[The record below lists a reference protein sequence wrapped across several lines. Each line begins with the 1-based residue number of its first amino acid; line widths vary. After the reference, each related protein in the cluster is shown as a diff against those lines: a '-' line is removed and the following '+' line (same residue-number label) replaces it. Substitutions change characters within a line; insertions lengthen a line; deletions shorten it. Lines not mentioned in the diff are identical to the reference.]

1 MKKKYSLIAVL
12 LVAVILVLGCLFF
25 QNRSHEEKEE
35 KKTLRVGVTLY
46 RGDDSFIN
54 NLCGKMEEKAKAY
67 EKETGVKVIL
77 DVVDGKGNQNTQN
90 SQVDRFISLGVD
102 VICVN
107 MVDRSAASYII
118 SRAME
123 GDIPVVFFNREPV
136 EEDMN
141 RWEKLY
147 YVGESAKE
155 SAVLQGNILVDA
167 YKKDPATLDLNGD
180 GKVSYVLLE
189 GETSHQDSL
198 IRTEWSIQTLKD
210 GGVPL
215 EKITGG
221 IGNWEK
227 SQGSAWMEK
236 WLDEYPDEIELVI
249 SNNDDMAL
257 GAADAL
263 ERKKITRPIKIVG
276 IDGTPQGIE
285 GLSSGKLFGTVQCD
299 SDEYANVVFQIAAAA
314 GLGQNV
320 QEIVSLEGG
329 KYYNCRQTALTA
341 DEN

>member
-1 MKKKYSLIAVL
+1 MKKKYSLVAAAVL
-12 LVAVILVLGCLFF
+12 AVILVAGCILF
-25 QNRSHEEKEE
+25 QSRSEAGKEE
-35 KKTLRVGVTLY
+35 KKTLRVGLTLY

-54 NLCGKMEEKAKAY
+54 NLCGKIEEKAKDY
-67 EKETGVKVIL
+67 EKETGVKVIV

-147 YVGESAKE
+147 YVGEDAKE

-167 YKKDPATLDLNGD
+167 YKKDPSALDLNGD

-276 IDGTPQGIE
+276 IDGTPQGVE
-285 GLSSGKLFGTVQCD
+285 GLASGKIFGTVQCD
-299 SDEYANVVFQIAAAA
+299 SNEYASVVFRIAAAA

-320 QEIVSLEGG
+320 QEIVELNRG
-329 KYYNCRQTALTA
+329 KYYNCSQTALTA
-341 DEN
+341 GEK

>member
-12 LVAVILVLGCLFF
+12 LIAVILVFGCLFF

-123 GDIPVVFFNREPV
+123 GDIPVIFFNREPV

-167 YKKDPATLDLNGD
+167 YKKDPASLDLNGD

-285 GLSSGKLFGTVQCD
+285 GLNSGKLFGTVQCD
-299 SDEYANVVFQIAAAA
+299 SDEYANAVFQIAAAA

-329 KYYNCRQTALTA
+329 KYYNCRQTALTT
-341 DEN
+341 DKN

>member
-1 MKKKYSLIAVL
+1 MKKKGTFITAL
-12 LVAVILVLGCLFF
+12 LAAVILASGCLFF
-25 QNRSHEEKEE
+25 QGRIHEKKEE
-35 KKTLRVGVTLY
+35 KKTLRIGVALY

-67 EKETGVKVIL
+67 EKETGVKVIF

-102 VICVN
+102 AICVN
-107 MVDRSAASYII
+107 MVDRSAASYVID
-118 SRAME
+118 RAVE

-155 SAVLQGNILVDA
+155 SAVLQGNILVEA
-167 YKKDPATLDLNGD
+167 YKQDPASLDLNGD

-257 GAADAL
+257 GAAEAL
-263 ERKKITRPIKIVG
+263 ERERITKPIKIVG
-276 IDGTPQGIE
+276 IDGTPQGVE
-285 GLSSGKLFGTVQCD
+285 GLNSGKLFGTVQCD

-314 GLGQNV
+314 GLGHNV
-320 QEIVSLEGG
+320 QEIVQLEDG
-329 KYYNCRQTALTA
+329 KYYNCKQRALTGTQ
-341 DEN
+341 E

>member
-1 MKKKYSLIAVL
+1 MGKAL
-12 LVAVILVLGCLFF
+12 
-25 QNRSHEEKEE
+25 
-35 KKTLRVGVTLY
+35 
-46 RGDDSFIN
+46 
-54 NLCGKMEEKAKAY
+54 LCG
-67 EKETGVKVIL
+67 
-77 DVVDGKGNQNTQN
+77 GKRQGI
-90 SQVDRFISLGVD
+90 RGP
-102 VICVN
+102 
-107 MVDRSAASYII
+107 A
-118 SRAME
+118 
-123 GDIPVVFFNREPV
+123 
-136 EEDMN
+136 
-141 RWEKLY
+141 
-147 YVGESAKE
+147 GEHP
-155 SAVLQGNILVDA
+155 GR
-167 YKKDPATLDLNGD
+167 
-180 GKVSYVLLE
+180 LE

-263 ERKKITRPIKIVG
+263 ERKKITRTIKIVG

-285 GLSSGKLFGTVQCD
+285 GLNSGKLFGTVQCD
-299 SDEYANVVFQIAAAA
+299 SDEYANAVFQIAAAA

-341 DEN
+341 DKN

>member
-1 MKKKYSLIAVL
+1 MKKRHVVTAVL
-12 LVAVILVLGCLFF
+12 VAAVIFAACCMVF
-25 QNRSHEEKEE
+25 QTRSHGEREE
-35 KKTLRVGVTLY
+35 KKTLRIGVTLY

-54 NLCGKMEEKAKAY
+54 NLCGKIVEKAKNY
-67 EKETGVKVIL
+67 EKETEVKVIL

-102 VICVN
+102 VLCVN

-118 SRAME
+118 NRAMDS
-123 GDIPVVFFNREPV
+123 DIPVVFFNREPV

-155 SAVLQGNILVDA
+155 SAVLQGNILVEA
-167 YKKDPATLDLNGD
+167 YQADPSSLDLNGD

-198 IRTEWSIQTLKD
+198 IRTEWSLQTLKD

-221 IGNWEK
+221 IANWEK

-236 WLDEYPDEIELVI
+236 WLEEYPDEIELVI

-263 ERKKITRPIKIVG
+263 ERKKITKPIKIVG

-285 GLSSGKLFGTVQCD
+285 GLNSGKIFGTVQCD
-299 SDEYANVVFQIAAAA
+299 SDEYADVVFQIAAAA

-320 QEIVSLEGG
+320 QEIVDLEDG
-329 KYYNCRQTALTA
+329 KYYNCSQTALTSG
-341 DEN
+341 EK